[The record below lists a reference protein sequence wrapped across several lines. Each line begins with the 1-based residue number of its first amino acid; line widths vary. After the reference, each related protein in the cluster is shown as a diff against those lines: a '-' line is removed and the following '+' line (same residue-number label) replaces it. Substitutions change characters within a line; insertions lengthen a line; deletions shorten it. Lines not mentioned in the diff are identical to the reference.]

1 MNGGWWPRCQQ
12 MVDGI
17 DTGLVSKHFGQ
28 TTVVGVGDVDVVVVV
43 VVAVVV
49 AVAGGGDVV
58 VADNVDGAV
67 TAAIEL
73 ELVAEYQRER
83 MVLAL

>member
-28 TTVVGVGDVDVVVVV
+28 TTVVGVGD